1 MTVNPQLLLWRT
13 FDAKSLFRFGL
24 AWDFLE
30 KQMKPWSPFN
40 CLLCILHRFKFMP
53 HLAVAMSSVI
63 VMMPMHGE
71 NLLKKQTTHKFFYC
85 KESKTLSMHWRHHGT
100 NSCQRSSGLLIA
112 CWVFLSNS
120 NLMNMKVHMRFYC
133 MKITGNYRNKLN
145 IKNPII
151 RMFCICNLFMK
162 CKSIWPWYAFESLMR
177 TSLCSKYHI

>member
-1 MTVNPQLLLWRT
+1 MFHDSWTNPQLLLWRT
-13 FDAKSLFRFGL
+13 FDAKSLFGFGL

-40 CLLCILHRFKFMP
+40 SFLH
-53 HLAVAMSSVI
+53 
-63 VMMPMHGE
+63 
-71 NLLKKQTTHKFFYC
+71 
-85 KESKTLSMHWRHHGT
+85 
-100 NSCQRSSGLLIA
+100 IA

-120 NLMNMKVHMRFYC
+120 NLMNMKMHMRFYC

-162 CKSIWPWYAFESLMR
+162 CKSIWPWHGMHLKVWCEQASVLNIIFRTLISEMHWKHTPAF
-177 TSLCSKYHI
+177 